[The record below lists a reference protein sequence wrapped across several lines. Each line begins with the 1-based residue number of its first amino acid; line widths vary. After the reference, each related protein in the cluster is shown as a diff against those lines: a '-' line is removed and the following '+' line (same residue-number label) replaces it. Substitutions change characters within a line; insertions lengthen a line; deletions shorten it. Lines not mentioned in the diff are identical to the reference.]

1 MSSSTNAKKSTSN
14 TPRWNL
20 EVIPFILRKNV
31 LNYLHAHR
39 SYALKLLAQRKLQWR
54 KANAFMP
61 THSKYR
67 DGSQMVRVVNEEESQ
82 KKLFEKDMENKLL
95 YIGQDVGTA
104 KETMQKSL
112 VTMMKQLNLH
122 LRNVRQYVNEFANAE
137 GQGDNM
143 AMDDDVLLNQGD
155 PWMEFGDEEREKMLR
170 AIAHAREVTN
180 NELNHAYDKWEEFQ
194 DKKSVARETRV
205 QNDKVYAEIQKAKE
219 YKNKDN
225 DLNKLHDQVT
235 SLTKALNCLMEKNL
249 GQKTQ
254 VMQRKTVEAGAFPP
268 METNHEGTKKARE
281 KTRTRTR
288 GKGAASQPDRH
299 PQGDQYR
306 ANLQGQ
312 RQQEHRKQRG
322 PHEEKRESATRSTK
336 RAQITSTKN
345 ENKGMEKE
353 KKVNS
358 CERAHEPIRSAW

>member
-67 DGSQMVRVVNEEESQ
+67 HGSQMVRVVNEEESE

-95 YIGQDVGTA
+95 YIGKDVGTA

-180 NELNHAYDKWEEFQ
+180 NELNHAYDKREEFQ

-219 YKNKDN
+219 YENKDN

-249 GQKTQ
+249 GTKNSSHAKKNRRSRSISTDGDKSRRYKKGK
-254 VMQRKTVEAGAFPP
+254 RKDKDKNKRKGRSISTGS
-268 METNHEGTKKARE
+268 TS
-281 KTRTRTR
+281 TRRSISS
-288 GKGAASQPDRH
+288 KS
-299 PQGDQYR
+299 
-306 ANLQGQ
+306 
-312 RQQEHRKQRG
+312 
-322 PHEEKRESATRSTK
+322 SRST
-336 RAQITSTKN
+336 
-345 ENKGMEKE
+345 
-353 KKVNS
+353 
-358 CERAHEPIRSAW
+358 

>member
-1 MSSSTNAKKSTSN
+1 MSSSTNAKKGTSN

-20 EVIPFILRKNV
+20 EVIPFILRKHV

-67 DGSQMVRVVNEEESQ
+67 HGSQMVRVMNEEESQ

-95 YIGQDVGTA
+95 YIGKDVGTA

-137 GQGDNM
+137 GNQGDNM
-143 AMDDDVLLNQGD
+143 AMDDDVPLNQGD
-155 PWMEFGDEEREKMLR
+155 PWMEFGDKEREKMLR

-219 YKNKDN
+219 YENKDN

-249 GQKTQ
+249 GKKNSSHAKRNRRSRSISTDGDKSRRYEKGK
-254 VMQRKTVEAGAFPP
+254 RKDKDKNKRKGRSISTGS
-268 METNHEGTKKARE
+268 TSTRRSISSKSSRSTS
-281 KTRTRTR
+281 TRTSKATRYTRGEKRKRDTEHKKGPNHKHKKREQRNGKR
-288 GKGAASQPDRH
+288 GKG
-299 PQGDQYR
+299 
-306 ANLQGQ
+306 
-312 RQQEHRKQRG
+312 
-322 PHEEKRESATRSTK
+322 
-336 RAQITSTKN
+336 
-345 ENKGMEKE
+345 
-353 KKVNS
+353 
-358 CERAHEPIRSAW
+358 